1 MKFLF
6 NTFLYFCWHSQH
18 IVIFIQRLY
27 HNISELMVCLQG
39 FSVILQQVLWR
50 HNLSILYHSLHDN
63 FVSVEITGNK
73 LWLIFKKKKN
83 PSLVPLNSWNY
94 RERAAGCFN
103 THYYLEKV
111 RLFFFSKRPFCL
123 SECQALLLQSSS
135 PFNSVPSHIRECERV
150 CFQAQTQDPSL
161 QFDVS

>member
-1 MKFLF
+1 MMKFLF

-73 LWLIFKKKKN
+73 LWLIFKKKTN
-83 PSLVPLNSWNY
+83 ISLVPLNS
-94 RERAAGCFN
+94 
-103 THYYLEKV
+103 
-111 RLFFFSKRPFCL
+111 
-123 SECQALLLQSSS
+123 
-135 PFNSVPSHIRECERV
+135 
-150 CFQAQTQDPSL
+150 
-161 QFDVS
+161 